1 MKKTLT
7 LLLCVLLVASAALP
21 SFAKDENAPVTID
34 ASWSVLVGESADE
47 YELFAA
53 EKLSGMLSD
62 VFGEDVRIVTSPT
75 GKNISVARVPAESS
89 GLADNGYRIKAGGGG
104 INITGTGVSGVQRG
118 AYRFLEEFCGYRVY
132 TSALTALVHAQSL
145 SVPADTDITYSPAF
159 EYTETDWLSPLDA
172 EYSMANGLNGGMYR
186 DLGSETGGTVDY
198 LGGFCHTFYSLCES
212 GTQGRAHPEQ
222 LALHGG
228 ERTDAQPC
236 LSNPEVFATALRN
249 VLRILEREHDPDAPL
264 QIVSVSQNDN
274 ESFCECADCVAFEK
288 AHGGAH
294 SAPILDFVNRIA
306 DEVKAA
312 GYDNVAID
320 TFAYQY
326 SRQAPE
332 GIVPR
337 GNVIVRLCSIE
348 CCFTHPFDNALCS
361 KNRAFMKDLKAWSRI
376 CDRLYVWDYAANY
389 WHTFGIFPDF
399 GVIQRDIQIF
409 AENGVKGVYTEGNY
423 YMRYC
428 DTEFGELR
436 AFLISKCLQDP
447 YCDYGG
453 LMDEFCGAYYGE
465 GGRYIVRFI
474 DTVTRFTKLN
484 HVSVGTGISWSM
496 FMDPATA
503 AYCDTLWERAK
514 ACATEEQLERIKRS
528 EISWRYWKADAGMLE
543 FAGIFHGRN
552 ARIRLHDDIIATGAT
567 KAAESAGLTFAE
579 DYMYIPV
586 RYWFGVSLNA
596 FDDFLLKVRRFIIR
610 IAPDFLKE

>member
-1 MKKTLT
+1 
-7 LLLCVLLVASAALP
+7 
-21 SFAKDENAPVTID
+21 
-34 ASWSVLVGESADE
+34 
-47 YELFAA
+47 
-53 EKLSGMLSD
+53 
-62 VFGEDVRIVTSPT
+62 
-75 GKNISVARVPAESS
+75 
-89 GLADNGYRIKAGGGG
+89 
-104 INITGTGVSGVQRG
+104 
-118 AYRFLEEFCGYRVY
+118 
-132 TSALTALVHAQSL
+132 
-145 SVPADTDITYSPAF
+145 
-159 EYTETDWLSPLDA
+159 
-172 EYSMANGLNGGMYR
+172 
-186 DLGSETGGTVDY
+186 
-198 LGGFCHTFYSLCES
+198 
-212 GTQGRAHPEQ
+212 
-222 LALHGG
+222 
-228 ERTDAQPC
+228 
-236 LSNPEVFATALRN
+236 
-249 VLRILEREHDPDAPL
+249 
-264 QIVSVSQNDN
+264 
-274 ESFCECADCVAFEK
+274 
-288 AHGGAH
+288 
-294 SAPILDFVNRIA
+294 
-306 DEVKAA
+306 
-312 GYDNVAID
+312 
-320 TFAYQY
+320 
-326 SRQAPE
+326 
-332 GIVPR
+332 
-337 GNVIVRLCSIE
+337 
-348 CCFTHPFDNALCS
+348 
-361 KNRAFMKDLKAWSRI
+361 MKDLKAWSRI
-376 CDRLYVWDYAANY
+376 CGRLYVWDYAANY

-428 DTEFGELR
+428 DTEFGGLR

-514 ACATEEQLERIKRS
+514 ACATEEQLERINRS